1 MKNEEKGSQ
10 IKPKQEILKHKCFLP
25 SLDHMTSNRTFKKG
39 GKQFQKRRMQK
50 RGGMEVSIN
59 LNMSY
64 SNCNQY
70 NKDKE
75 IDGGGR
81 FNNDDCQQNSVAWKE
96 IIEAS

>member
-1 MKNEEKGSQ
+1 
-10 IKPKQEILKHKCFLP
+10 
-25 SLDHMTSNRTFKKG
+25 MTSNRTFKKG

-70 NKDKE
+70 NKDSE
-75 IDGGGR
+75 IDRGR
-81 FNNDDCQQNSVAWKE
+81 FNNADRQQDSVEWKQS
-96 IIEAS
+96 IEAS